1 LAEGDRAGI
10 AALAHALGYAEGA
23 TPLLRQAVTH
33 KSYANEQNGNAPY
46 NERLEFLGDAVLG
59 LVVAEALMKAHP
71 GLEEGKLSR
80 LRASLVNARSLA
92 DAARARG
99 VGDVLCLGKGEER
112 TGGRE
117 KDSLLAD
124 AYEAMLGAI
133 YLDLG
138 LEAARAVVHADF
150 DARIAAGEP
159 AVAHR
164 DHKTALQELAQ
175 ARYGEAPDYRLV
187 DESGPDHDKQ
197 FSVETWIDGACVG
210 RGQGRSKK
218 QAERR
223 AAREA
228 WRTLTGG

>member
-1 LAEGDRAGI
+1 MEGDRAGL
-10 AALAHALGYAEGA
+10 AALAQAIGYPDGASAL
-23 TPLLRQAVTH
+23 LLQAMTH
-33 KSYANEQNGNAPY
+33 KSYANEQSGDALY

-59 LVVAEALMKAHP
+59 LLVAEALMAAHP
-71 GLEEGKLSR
+71 DLEEGKLSR

-99 VGDVLCLGKGEER
+99 VGVVLCLGKGEER

-124 AYEAMLGAI
+124 AYEAMLGAL
-133 YLDLG
+133 YLDQG
-138 LEAARAVVHADF
+138 LEAARAVVQADF
-150 DARIAAGEP
+150 AARIDAGEP

-175 ARYGEAPDYRLV
+175 ARFGEAPDYRLV

-197 FSVETWIDGACVG
+197 FSVETWVDGACVG

-228 WRTLTGG
+228 WRRLTGG